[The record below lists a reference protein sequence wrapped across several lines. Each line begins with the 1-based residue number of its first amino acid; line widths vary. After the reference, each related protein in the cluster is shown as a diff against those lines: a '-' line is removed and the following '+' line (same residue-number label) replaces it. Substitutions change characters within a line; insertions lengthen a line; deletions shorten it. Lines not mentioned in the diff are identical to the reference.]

1 MAVFLLNISL
11 RKNFLFQEKHMN
23 VAKKIINLLL
33 CLGLISMVASCD
45 QNDEASDTNE
55 ESESSD
61 EESQTYTVTLTALN
75 SDLAGEVEGEG
86 TFIIDQNDFTAEI
99 QVDNAPADI
108 VHLQHITTGEACPT
122 DADDI
127 NDDGIIDVV
136 EGVAQYGPIIVPL
149 DGDLLTQAG
158 GIEWYPT
165 ADQAGSYFYSQ
176 TANLEDML
184 NDLRAEDENPDDPI
198 VKLGE
203 GEELDLEGKHVIIHG
218 VPESVELPDTA
229 ASVLGLPANATL
241 PIACGIIE
249 REDSGDNGD
258 NGDNG
263 DDGDNGD
270 NGDNGDD
277 GDNGDNGDDEA
288 GDEQQ
293 QDQNQQQT
301 QDQ

>member
-1 MAVFLLNISL
+1 M
-11 RKNFLFQEKHMN
+11 
-23 VAKKIINLLL
+23 
-33 CLGLISMVASCD
+33 
-45 QNDEASDTNE
+45 
-55 ESESSD
+55 
-61 EESQTYTVTLTALN
+61 
-75 SDLAGEVEGEG
+75 
-86 TFIIDQNDFTAEI
+86 
-99 QVDNAPADI
+99 
-108 VHLQHITTGEACPT
+108 
-122 DADDI
+122 
-127 NDDGIIDVV
+127 
-136 EGVAQYGPIIVPL
+136 AQYGPIIVPL

-158 GIEWYPT
+158 GIEGYPT